1 MIKVGIVGNG
11 LIVQQA
17 LACFKEAGIP
27 CTALWCR
34 NAEKGKPL
42 AEEYGIEKVYT
53 DYEEFLEYDEFD
65 TVYIGLVNSLHY
77 EYTLKAVQKN
87 KNVICEKP
95 ITSTYEE
102 METLRLVARDRNV
115 FLFEAIMSRYSAN
128 YEAVREHLA
137 DLGDIKMIRANY
149 SQYSRRYN
157 AYQEGTVLPAFD
169 PALSGGALYD
179 INVYNVH
186 FVTGLFGR
194 PETVTYIANIGFNG
208 IDTSGVLTL
217 DYGPF
222 KAVCT
227 GAKDSVSPSGITI
240 QGTKGY
246 IEINDRPGFVR
257 NVKLHLNDGTEMM
270 LDGPDEGNP
279 MTHEFRVMR
288 KCVQDD
294 DFERTYSWVNASLDT
309 MYVLS
314 AARKSAGIVFA
325 ADKK

>member
-17 LACFKEAGIP
+17 LGCFKEAGIP

-42 AEEYGIEKVYT
+42 ADEYGIDRIFT
-53 DYEEFLEYDEFD
+53 DYEEFLDQDDFD
-65 TVYIGLVNSLHY
+65 TVYIGLINSLHY
-77 EYTLKAVQKN
+77 EYAVTALQKN

-95 ITSTYEE
+95 ITSTYQE
-102 METLRLVARDRNV
+102 METLRLMARDRNV

-128 YEAVREHLA
+128 YETVRDNLA
-137 DLGDIKMIRANY
+137 RIGDIKLIRANY
-149 SQYSRRYN
+149 SQYSRRYDD
-157 AYQEGTVLPAFD
+157 YQKGKVLPAFD
-169 PALSGGALYD
+169 PNLSGGALYD

-194 PETVTYIANIGFNG
+194 PETVTYDANIGFNG
-208 IDTSGVLTL
+208 IDTSGILVL

-227 GAKDSVSPSGITI
+227 GAKDSASPSGITI

-246 IEINDRPGFVR
+246 IEINERPGFVR
-257 NVKLHLNDGTEMM
+257 NVKLHLNDGTEEM
-270 LDGPDEGNP
+270 LDGKDEGHP

-288 KCVQDD
+288 RCVQEDD
-294 DFERTYSWVNASLDT
+294 YERTFRWLTASLDT

-314 AARKSAGIVFA
+314 EARKSAGIVFP
-325 ADKK
+325 ADEK